1 MSSLWPDWPSAFGFE
16 SSNGFEARRATTNKT
31 QLSSANAAPYAQQ
44 RVNGI
49 KFPFEYQSHGSTEDI
64 AQRYKDKCRDQCNT
78 SSAGWHRNDGR
89 CCRGLREDAGQ
100 LFGRGG
106 GPSVV
111 MMSQKNDISLTLCK
125 IDSTARLPFFVICS
139 VFICHKSGDANTKIP
154 NSNTPETEHGMQ
166 SLECCDVRG
175 RKGSGRGPS
184 CISTTNIFSKW
195 LRKGPS

>member
-1 MSSLWPDWPSAFGFE
+1 MRQQTRLSCPVRTLYRTPNNVSMASSSH
-16 SSNGFEARRATTNKT
+16 SNISLMARRKI
-31 QLSSANAAPYAQQ
+31 L
-44 RVNGI
+44 
-49 KFPFEYQSHGSTEDI
+49 

-89 CCRGLREDAGQ
+89 CCGGLREDTGQ

-111 MMSQKNDISLTLCK
+111 MSQKNDISLTLCK

-166 SLECCDVRG
+166 SLECCDDRG

-195 LRKGPS
+195 PRKGPS